1 MSYLL
6 TSLFSRFFFVLLCIV
21 LGFWLIVIG
30 DLKQKKEN
38 SYDLLIYE
46 RLPGYRSATSVSEV
60 VDCRSLQLLDIA

>member
-1 MSYLL
+1 MYS
-6 TSLFSRFFFVLLCIV
+6 S
-21 LGFWLIVIG
+21 GFLVG
-30 DLKQKKEN
+30 SDRRLKTKKEN

>member
-6 TSLFSRFFFVLLCIV
+6 TSLFSRFFCAAVYSS
-21 LGFWLIVIG
+21 GFLVG
-30 DLKQKKEN
+30 SDRRLKTKKEN